1 MLSLELNTMM
11 LTSGKASVLLT
22 KLNQELS
29 LCSVKRD
36 PNEIKRKG
44 SRDDPGDKNEYCV

>member
-1 MLSLELNTMM
+1 MM
-11 LTSGKASVLLT
+11 LTSRKASVLLT
-22 KLNQELS
+22 KLNQEP

-44 SRDDPGDKNEYCV
+44 SRDDPGDKNEYCVCREHQ